1 MFGCVLNGLALPHTH
16 AEDFYPVVP
25 ALTFHSWWQDREESQ
40 WRVSVKCHGLA
51 ACKRNVLSVTE
62 TRITVFES
70 LGILDG
76 SEVIWKHCQ
85 TVACETDMQAHRRQ
99 GHSRFQKGGIL
110 SDILPA
116 DLLCMFPPYSY
127 PGHTLLLQSPIDF
140 SGILHWRK
148 ALHCCWGVQ
157 LWLKE
162 EYWDVIEKD
171 QAMSLSSYPL
181 SSATPPQLGS
191 SGERAGATLYS
202 KF

>member
-1 MFGCVLNGLALPHTH
+1 MTGP
-16 AEDFYPVVP
+16 
-25 ALTFHSWWQDREESQ
+25 
-40 WRVSVKCHGLA
+40 WRVTVESFCEVPWTCCVQEECVVCYWNKDY
-51 ACKRNVLSVTE
+51 
-62 TRITVFES
+62 RIRES